1 MAIRRRE
8 KDFLDLY
15 DQWTSLE
22 STVMILKSRI
32 ESRQKRIA
40 EIEAVLAN
48 PKPDM
53 LPPKVYQ
60 DKVVIYPV
68 RTD

>member
-1 MAIRRRE
+1 
-8 KDFLDLY
+8 
-15 DQWTSLE
+15 
-22 STVMILKSRI
+22 MILKSRI